1 MAKRPADGAGKGK
14 EGLVKPPEQPRGWP
28 ALATQA
34 LRKSEGHGD
43 MDNMDAYIERMKAQ
57 EAIIRRGQSQGVHRY
72 DDATTITGAVTS
84 KE

>member
-1 MAKRPADGAGKGK
+1 MAQRPPEGKGK

-28 ALATQA
+28 AVDTQA
-34 LRKSEGHGD
+34 LRKSEAHGD
-43 MDNMDAYIERMKAQ
+43 MDMQSMEAYQARMKAQ
-57 EAIIRRGQSQGVHRY
+57 EALVRRGQSQGVHRY